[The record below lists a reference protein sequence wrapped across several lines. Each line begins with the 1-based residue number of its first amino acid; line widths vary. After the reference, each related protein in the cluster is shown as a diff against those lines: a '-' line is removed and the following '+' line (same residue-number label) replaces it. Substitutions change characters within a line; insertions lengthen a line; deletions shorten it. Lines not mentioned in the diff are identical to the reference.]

1 MIVEAFRPEHVRW
14 MRLQPQ
20 QRSERQHATR
30 EYLEFVAAA
39 GPAVTL
45 RDDDGTPIAAG
56 GVMDYVDGS
65 YLWAFL
71 SDEARQHMV
80 AIVRAARRL
89 VQIARQP
96 IYATVDLGFEPGCR
110 LLRMLGF
117 VHVADGLGISAS
129 DRHQHVFLMEASH
142 VRR

>member
-1 MIVEAFRPEHVRW
+1 MIVEAFRPEHIHR

-20 QRSERQHATR
+20 QRGEREHATR
-30 EYLEFVAAA
+30 EYLEFVATA
-39 GPAVTL
+39 GPAATL
-45 RDDDGTPIAAG
+45 CDDDGTPIAAG
-56 GVMDYVDGS
+56 GVMDYADGS

-71 SDEARQHMV
+71 ADSARHHMV
-80 AIVRAARRL
+80 AVARAALRL
-89 VQIARQP
+89 VQVARPP

-117 VHVADGLGISAS
+117 MHVADGLGISAS

>member
-20 QRSERQHATR
+20 QRGEREHATR

-39 GPAVTL
+39 GPAATL
-45 RDDDGTPIAAG
+45 RGDDGEPIAAG
-56 GVMDYVDGS
+56 GVIDYGDGS

-71 SDEARQHMV
+71 ADEARRHMV

-89 VQIARQP
+89 VQIARPP

-117 VHVADGLGISAS
+117 VHVADGLGISAN